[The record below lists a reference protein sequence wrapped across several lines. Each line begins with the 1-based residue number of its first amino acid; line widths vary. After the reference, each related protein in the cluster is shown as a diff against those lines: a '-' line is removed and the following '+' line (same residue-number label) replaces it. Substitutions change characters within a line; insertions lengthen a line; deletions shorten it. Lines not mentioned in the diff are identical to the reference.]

1 MASNNVGYERISK
14 AFEKVLNSHGYG
26 FQYSV
31 LKQASD
37 LFSQKKS
44 AWFFEASEFPVK
56 VQDVGTRIDF
66 ILRHYYNNF
75 FYLLAECKRA
85 NPALSNWCFARAP
98 FVRRNRSYEP
108 YFLEHIELDE
118 KGLLY
123 AYAKPTCSSERAY
136 HVALEVKTEEKGD
149 NKGQGRGAIE
159 EAATQICR
167 GLNGMIEFLLRNNQ
181 MFEIQKRA
189 VFLPVI
195 FTTAQIWASN
205 VDLSS
210 ADIQS
215 GKVDLTKMNCEKQS
229 WVVYQYHMSP
239 GLKHS
244 SSPLKLLNSF
254 GEIMDSEYIRTIPI
268 VSPSGIESFFNWAS
282 ESL

>member
-1 MASNNVGYERISK
+1 MVLTVSKRPDFRRISR
-14 AFEKVLNSHGYG
+14 
-26 FQYSV
+26 
-31 LKQASD
+31 D
-37 LFSQKKS
+37 R
-44 AWFFEASEFPVK
+44 ASENH
-56 VQDVGTRIDF
+56 R
-66 ILRHYYNNF
+66 N
-75 FYLLAECKRA
+75 YLV
-85 NPALSNWCFARAP
+85 SF
-98 FVRRNRSYEP
+98 
-108 YFLEHIELDE
+108 
-118 KGLLY
+118 
-123 AYAKPTCSSERAY
+123 
-136 HVALEVKTEEKGD
+136 
-149 NKGQGRGAIE
+149 
-159 EAATQICR
+159 
-167 GLNGMIEFLLRNNQ
+167 
-181 MFEIQKRA
+181 
-189 VFLPVI
+189 
-195 FTTAQIWASN
+195 SN